1 MRNLD
6 ADTSILRTM
15 TDLVCSIHDTP
26 SPLEKAK
33 LEALQ
38 TILKR
43 IHAYRDHGFEEP
55 LLIPIASKKT
65 DMVQKATTKA
75 ALREIVSP
83 PAPHHDGK
91 HWIASPYSVDEEE
104 LIAWSL
110 ASYQAPLNHL
120 ATERM
125 MTLFHRIYGKT
136 PEEVAQER
144 ARKWAASID
153 TH

>member
-1 MRNLD
+1 MS
-6 ADTSILRTM
+6 AA
-15 TDLVCSIHDTP
+15 VV
-26 SPLEKAK
+26 
-33 LEALQ
+33 
-38 TILKR
+38 
-43 IHAYRDHGFEEP
+43 
-55 LLIPIASKKT
+55 LIPIAVKKT
-65 DMVQKATTKA
+65 EMVQKATTKA
-75 ALREIVSP
+75 ALREIISP

-91 HWIASPYSVDEEE
+91 HWTASPYNVDEEE

-144 ARKWAASID
+144 ARKWAASLD

>member
-6 ADTSILRTM
+6 ADIPILRTM

-43 IHAYRDHGFEEP
+43 IHTYRDHGFEEP
-55 LLIPIASKKT
+55 LLIPIAAKKT
-65 DMVQKATTKA
+65 EMIQKATTKTG
-75 ALREIVSP
+75 LREIVSP
-83 PAPHHDGK
+83 PAPHCDGR
-91 HWIASPYSVDEEE
+91 HWTASPYSIDEEE

-125 MTLFHRIYGKT
+125 LTLFHRIYGKT

>member
-1 MRNLD
+1 MKNLD
-6 ADTSILRTM
+6 ADISILRTM

-43 IHAYRDHGFEEP
+43 IHTYRDHGFEEP
-55 LLIPIASKKT
+55 LLIPIAAKKT
-65 DMVQKATTKA
+65 EMIQKATTKTG
-75 ALREIVSP
+75 LREIVSP
-83 PAPHHDGK
+83 PAPHCDGR
-91 HWIASPYSVDEEE
+91 HWTTSPYSIDEEE

-110 ASYQAPLNHL
+110 ASYQAPLNRL